1 MNMPG
6 FTADAAVYQS
16 SYRMAAE
23 ASTDVATGQ
32 AHVAPQA
39 CVNLGPCRVCVT
51 ASVFP
56 PRACLQFSC
65 LGFNRSFCV
74 P

>member
-6 FTADAAVYQS
+6 FTADAAVFES
-16 SYRMAAE
+16 SYHLAA
-23 ASTDVATGQ
+23 ADHSPA
-32 AHVAPQA
+32 AARVAPEA
-39 CVNLGPCRVCVT
+39 CVNIGPCRICVT
-51 ASVFP
+51 VRIFP

>member
-6 FTADAAVYQS
+6 FTADAAVFQS
-16 SYRMAAE
+16 NYVMAAE
-23 ASTDVATGQ
+23 ASQEAGGGP
-32 AHVAPQA
+32 ARVAPQA

-51 ASVFP
+51 VRYP

-65 LGFNRSFCV
+65 LGFTRSFCV